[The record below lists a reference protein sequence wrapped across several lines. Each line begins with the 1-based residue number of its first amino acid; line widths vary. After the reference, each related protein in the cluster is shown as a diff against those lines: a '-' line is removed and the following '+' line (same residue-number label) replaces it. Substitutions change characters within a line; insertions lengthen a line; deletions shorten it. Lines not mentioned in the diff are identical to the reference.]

1 MVPSGAPY
9 FMAEFSTGPSLFARI
24 KAGFFPIQFGRY
36 RRERERVNEVAN
48 FSVFCLS
55 FSLERFWPLH

>member
-24 KAGFFPIQFGRY
+24 KQGFFPIQFGRY
-36 RRERERVNEVAN
+36 ERE
-48 FSVFCLS
+48 SYSLYIYLS
-55 FSLERFWPLH
+55 FVFFVEKCWHLH